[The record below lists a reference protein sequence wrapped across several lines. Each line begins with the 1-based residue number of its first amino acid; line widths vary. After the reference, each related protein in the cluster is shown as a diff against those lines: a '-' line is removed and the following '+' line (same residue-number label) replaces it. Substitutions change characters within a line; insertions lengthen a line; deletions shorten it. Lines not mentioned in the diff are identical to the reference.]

1 MIANAISF
9 ISQPSQPN
17 SQNMFKQK
25 KTRTGPL
32 WHKHV
37 PYSRYSCNKLIKND
51 KNEDG
56 VIYGH
61 KSFKLREKLVND
73 INTTNGYI
81 KHRPVGG
88 KREILQSWPTKL
100 QVKGLQIHNKL
111 QIVRD
116 NDFMTN
122 DLSNICLECTLLVD
136 EGEKATGYI
145 KVLVRPYGVISSWI
159 TKNKTNLISTWLS

>member
-1 MIANAISF
+1 MS
-9 ISQPSQPN
+9 
-17 SQNMFKQK
+17 
-25 KTRTGPL
+25 
-32 WHKHV
+32 H
-37 PYSRYSCNKLIKND
+37 SRYNCDKLIKNE

-61 KSFKLREKLVND
+61 KLFKLREKLVND

-81 KHRPVGG
+81 KHRPVGD

-111 QIVRD
+111 QIVRED
-116 NDFMTN
+116 DFMTN

-136 EGEKATGYI
+136 ASEKAPSYI
-145 KVLVRPYGVISSWI
+145 NVLIRPYDVISSWI
-159 TKNKTNLISTWLS
+159 TKIKTNLISTWLS